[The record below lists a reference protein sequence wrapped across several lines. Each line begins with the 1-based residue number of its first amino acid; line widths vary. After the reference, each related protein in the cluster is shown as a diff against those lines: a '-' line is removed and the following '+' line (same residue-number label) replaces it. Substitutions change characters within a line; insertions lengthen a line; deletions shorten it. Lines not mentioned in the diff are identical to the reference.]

1 MDYSAVPH
9 AVYSYP
15 QIASVG
21 LTEEQARAHHN
32 ILVSRAK
39 YLSVAK
45 GEAMMETE
53 GFTKAIIEKGRGR
66 ILGFIL

>member
-1 MDYSAVPH
+1 MGYSAVPH

-39 YLSVAK
+39 YSNIAK

-53 GFTKAIIEKGRGR
+53 GFTKAIIEKGSGW